1 MLLDGKVERKNEK
14 TEKIE
19 EVADENDAV
28 NTMISTLKGDTY
40 NSLKG
45 VDTVST
51 NKYNNVYT
59 TGLSQ
64 NDLLVGL
71 RGTTD
76 TNGKSSG
83 YLGGVAGFNT
93 VNGTITGAA
102 TGKWF
107 VYGDNTTD
115 ESKIGGMIG
124 MNEATGEVKLLV
136 NCAAVR
142 RFTRTD
148 SNINDDDATYRG
160 NTNIAY
166 VGGVIGVQQNTTN
179 DKWVISECVNLGT
192 VFDSGSNYIGG
203 IIASWL
209 KNGGTIEKSFN
220 FGSLSTNTNSG
231 GGSGTVGGIVGFFDQ
246 PTPGGTANILSCQN
260 HGDILSSGNWEGD
273 KEHGAND
280 VAGILGKVVMADG
293 TNDYL
298 RINIVDCVN
307 GEVKMQCESLAA
319 GIMGWLGPFGDG
331 GTKIPNKVEVYIDR
345 CRNYATDVTISLKS
359 GDINLFAGI
368 CGNRGNGSATSAST
382 TVTNCFA
389 LYKNTVS
396 SKNAPIAMNRGS
408 ENIVA
413 YGNYFMDEG
422 YSFND
427 AYNKAMKLMYVDEVK
442 TQTSTYGASMNRESN
457 YLYGTRL
464 YAGINK
470 STGKYFAAGM
480 VNGYDLNTVDAAT
493 CYIKKATNADG
504 LATIYR
510 PNLNPPEIATILLW
524 YGDKDEI
531 RGPSMKDIT
540 DDLIQNYYT
549 QVLDQARPR
558 AGLQFDSYA

>member
-1 MLLDGKVERKNEK
+1 MLPQRKDSGSII
-14 TEKIE
+14 TARYGFVGG
-19 EVADENDAV
+19 VAGANNGSITGSGSGAEGVTNLVKQVDDWFTNSETND
-28 NTMISTLKGDTY
+28 MISKLKGTAY
-40 NSLKG
+40 NNIKG
-45 VDTVST
+45 VDTVSKSDYGT
-51 NKYNNVYT
+51 VYTT

-71 RGTTD
+71 RGTTA

-107 VYGDNTTD
+107 VYGDNTTV

-124 MNEATGEVKLLV
+124 MNEATGKVKLLV

-148 SNINDDDATYRG
+148 GKNDDDTTHR
-160 NTNIAY
+160 NIEKIAY
-166 VGGVIGVQQNTTN
+166 VGGVIGVQQNTTD

-220 FGSLSTNTNSG
+220 FGSLSTNTNYG
-231 GGSGTVGGIVGFFDQ
+231 DGSGTVGGIVGFFDQ

-260 HGDILSSGNWEGD
+260 HGDILSCGNWEGD
-273 KEHGAND
+273 KKHGAND

-307 GEVKMQCESLAA
+307 GDVSMWCESLAA
-319 GIMGWLGPFGDG
+319 GIMGWLGPYGNG
-331 GTKIPNKVEVYIDR
+331 GTKIPDKVEVYIDR

-396 SKNAPIAMNRGS
+396 SNNAPIAMNRGS

-413 YGNYFMDEG
+413 YGNYFMD
-422 YSFND
+422 
-427 AYNKAMKLMYVDEVK
+427 
-442 TQTSTYGASMNRESN
+442 
-457 YLYGTRL
+457 
-464 YAGINK
+464 
-470 STGKYFAAGM
+470 
-480 VNGYDLNTVDAAT
+480 
-493 CYIKKATNADG
+493 
-504 LATIYR
+504 
-510 PNLNPPEIATILLW
+510 
-524 YGDKDEI
+524 DKQ
-531 RGPSMKDIT
+531 
-540 DDLIQNYYT
+540 L
-549 QVLDQARPR
+549 
-558 AGLQFDSYA
+558 

>member
-1 MLLDGKVERKNEK
+1 
-14 TEKIE
+14 
-19 EVADENDAV
+19 
-28 NTMISTLKGDTY
+28 
-40 NSLKG
+40 
-45 VDTVST
+45 
-51 NKYNNVYT
+51 
-59 TGLSQ
+59 
-64 NDLLVGL
+64 
-71 RGTTD
+71 
-76 TNGKSSG
+76 
-83 YLGGVAGFNT
+83 
-93 VNGTITGAA
+93 
-102 TGKWF
+102 
-107 VYGDNTTD
+107 
-115 ESKIGGMIG
+115 
-124 MNEATGEVKLLV
+124 
-136 NCAAVR
+136 
-142 RFTRTD
+142 
-148 SNINDDDATYRG
+148 
-160 NTNIAY
+160 
-166 VGGVIGVQQNTTN
+166 
-179 DKWVISECVNLGT
+179 
-192 VFDSGSNYIGG
+192 
-203 IIASWL
+203 
-209 KNGGTIEKSFN
+209 
-220 FGSLSTNTNSG
+220 
-231 GGSGTVGGIVGFFDQ
+231 
-246 PTPGGTANILSCQN
+246 
-260 HGDILSSGNWEGD
+260 
-273 KEHGAND
+273 
-280 VAGILGKVVMADG
+280 MADG